1 MDTKTVSTKITVYTE
16 GDPYPKARQ
25 KGKRNKN
32 MKKDQVLEG
41 KFKFLLILDSIQH
54 KATSVLKHIS
64 LNIECIELNVNN
76 ILEYCTRSI
85 DTVDDGHNIT
95 GTGIISTGNTM
106 STITTGNI
114 RKNTI
119 STGSNTMSAGIRS
132 TSNNSKQY
140 DQSRTVLIRNF
151 NSLFLAFTKYQVFN
165 MITKLKSNR
174 VIVILHKDIELGQDF
189 KQFLMQDSIIDLTAR
204 SLDYNQLLLNNHP
217 LKYTMNPKFTI
228 IDENVEFLQVQQ
240 AKPESTFNLE
250 LNTKQLKV
258 KQDLELP
265 HYSKRTFQ
273 IEYEM
278 DEFDSDPDDDLE
290 I

>member
-1 MDTKTVSTKITVYTE
+1 MMSTT
-16 GDPYPKARQ
+16 
-25 KGKRNKN
+25 
-32 MKKDQVLEG
+32 
-41 KFKFLLILDSIQH
+41 H
-54 KATSVLKHIS
+54 
-64 LNIECIELNVNN
+64 
-76 ILEYCTRSI
+76 
-85 DTVDDGHNIT
+85 
-95 GTGIISTGNTM
+95 STGV
-106 STITTGNI
+106 TGNI

-119 STGSNTMSAGIRS
+119 SNTMSAGISSKS